1 MINKKKVAAIM
12 AVGQF
17 LKNTEE
23 VKNPKV
29 RWNEYGVGWNNQL
42 RTNFKN

>member
-1 MINKKKVAAIM
+1 MINKKKVAAII

-23 VKNPKV
+23 VKSPKV
-29 RWNEYGVGWNNQL
+29 RWNECGVSWNNQS
-42 RTNFKN
+42 RTNL